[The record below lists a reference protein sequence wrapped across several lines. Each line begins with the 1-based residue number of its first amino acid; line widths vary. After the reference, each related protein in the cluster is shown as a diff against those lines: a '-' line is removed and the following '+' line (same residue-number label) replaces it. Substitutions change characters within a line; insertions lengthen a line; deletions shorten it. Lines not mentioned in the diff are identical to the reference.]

1 MKEAEMSTAQ
11 VGASRLAFFSGKTGR
26 LIASSLPPFL
36 SPPLSSPRS
45 PPLWLLE
52 ATAGSLLPLRL
63 DVVVYLELGLVWL
76 LCRSVLQLPGGDRE
90 RQEVAADAGGG
101 GCVGCSTDW
110 ASELDKMRE
119 REKTGKNRLRDF
131 IRMPPA

>member
-1 MKEAEMSTAQ
+1 MSASQ
-11 VGASRLAFFSGKTGR
+11 FGASRLAFFFFLVRRDVYT
-26 LIASSLPPFL
+26 LPPFL
-36 SPPLSSPRS
+36 SP

-110 ASELDKMRE
+110 ASELHNMRE
-119 REKTGKNRLRDF
+119 RGRKLQRIVSE
-131 IRMPPA
+131 I